1 MEFPAPD
8 VTVVLADDHDL
19 VRSGL
24 KALLATIPGIHVV
37 GEARDGNELLAYLAS
52 HPHPDV
58 VITDLAMPGLDGLA
72 AIGEIRARYPDLRV
86 LVVSM
91 YDSVDFVKRAVAS
104 GANGYVVKDAPPEE
118 LERALQ
124 GVMANGAYFSNS
136 VTQRLLQRQDP
147 TAAELLTERQL
158 EILTLLAAGRTSKQ
172 IGWDLGLSPKTVDV
186 HRARLMQRL
195 GISDLASL
203 TRYAVRQG
211 LVKP

>member
-1 MEFPAPD
+1 
-8 VTVVLADDHDL
+8 
-19 VRSGL
+19 
-24 KALLATIPGIHVV
+24 
-37 GEARDGNELLAYLAS
+37 
-52 HPHPDV
+52 
-58 VITDLAMPGLDGLA
+58 MPGLDGLA
-72 AIGEIRARYPDLRV
+72 AISEIRARYPQLRV

-91 YDSVDFVKRAVAS
+91 YDTVDFVKRAVAS

-124 GVMANGAYFSNS
+124 AVMANGAYFSSS
-136 VTQRLLQRQDP
+136 VTHRLLQRQDP

-172 IGWDLGLSPKTVDV
+172 IGWELGLSPKTVDV
-186 HRARLMQRL
+186 HRARIMQRL